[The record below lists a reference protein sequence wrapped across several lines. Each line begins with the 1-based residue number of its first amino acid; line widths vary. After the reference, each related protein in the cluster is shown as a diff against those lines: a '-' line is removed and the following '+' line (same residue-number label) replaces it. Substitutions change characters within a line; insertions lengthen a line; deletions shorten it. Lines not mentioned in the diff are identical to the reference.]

1 MGTEGHT
8 FAARARNAAVSASD
22 PVDDPE
28 PNSRR
33 TLRRFVAVVRT
44 FLPLAFALARD
55 RRRFLLFGRRR
66 VVTAEDQQRRAAYL
80 LDALLDLGPT
90 FVKVGQILSTR
101 PDVLPPAYI
110 EELSSLQDEVPPE
123 PWESIQPVFESA
135 LGPVEEAFD
144 EFDREAMSGASL
156 GQVYTATYEGQ
167 RVAVK
172 VLRPNI
178 RERVESDLIVVETLL
193 PLLLRFAPPGQQF
206 TMENLA
212 DEFAT
217 TIRGEMNYEA
227 EAARLR
233 EVRENFSDD
242 DEVTIPPVIEE
253 RSSTRVLTMEY
264 VEGTKITDVSELA
277 SRGIDPTEVV
287 ERLSRIYFQMIVND
301 GVFHADP
308 HPGNL
313 SVQDDGAIVFYDFGV
328 VGRLSESRR
337 EQVLDF
343 YVGLATDD
351 IDRVID
357 AFIEMG
363 ALDPEVDRQLMR
375 EVFGLVVEQLEG
387 QPFEQ
392 EQIQQYIREFQAAV
406 GDISDFPF
414 RLPQDL
420 ALIVRVTT
428 VLEGVTRTLD
438 GEFNFIETVT
448 DLVRETDS
456 GDLAATDIARDEI
469 ETLVETTVEA
479 FVRVPTK
486 GENALSTVI
495 RGDTALTFLYRED
508 PSVLRKLVA
517 RIALGIGI
525 GVGGLVTSGL
535 VAFGAPVAA
544 AGTGIGTGVA
554 GVVLWRSFRTQRNR
568 TVVAGAKV
576 AERSVTRKR

>member
-1 MGTEGHT
+1 
-8 FAARARNAAVSASD
+8 VSASD

-33 TLRRFVAVVRT
+33 TLRRFVAVVRA

-123 PWESIQPVFESA
+123 PWESIQPVFETA
-135 LGPVEEAFD
+135 LGPVDEAFD

-178 RERVESDLIVVETLL
+178 RERVESDLVVVETLL

-212 DEFAT
+212 DEFAA

-253 RSSTRVLTMEY
+253 RSSRRVLTMEY
-264 VEGTKITDVSELA
+264 VEGTKITDVSELE

-363 ALDPEVDRQLMR
+363 ALDPEADRRLMR

-486 GENALSTVI
+486 GEDALSTVI